1 MQKLPTV
8 LVLSGLDP
16 SGGAGVQ
23 ADIQAITALG
33 AHPLPI
39 LTCLTVQDT
48 RNVYDSVA
56 VDPDLLRRQLLCL
69 RDDIQIDA
77 IKLGALGNAAV
88 VEVLV
93 EFIRSQPP
101 CPLVLD
107 PVIKAAG
114 GGDLADDALIRS
126 MREKLFP
133 RATVITPNG
142 PELEILGGSGQADV
156 AAAKLIKN
164 GCPAVLATGGHG
176 EEPAITNTLFRRDA
190 EPTSWSLERKGGKD
204 GTGGE
209 YHGSGCTL
217 AAALSAGLAKRQSL
231 TDAIEAAQTYVSG
244 AIDRALRV
252 GRGQPVPYRGPA
264 RHSS

>member
-16 SGGAGVQ
+16 SGGAGMQ

-33 AHPLPI
+33 AHPLPV

-48 RNVYDSVA
+48 RNVYASVA

-77 IKLGALGNAAV
+77 VKMGALGNAAV

-93 EFIRSQPP
+93 EFFRSQPP

-114 GGDLADDALIRS
+114 GGDLADDALIAS
-126 MREKLFP
+126 MRDKLFP

-142 PELEILGGSGQADV
+142 PELAILGG
-156 AAAKLIKN
+156 AAQPALSAEKLIKK

-176 EEPAITNTLFRRDA
+176 DTPLINNVLYRRDV
-190 EPTSWSLERKGGKD
+190 EPLSWSLPRK
-204 GTGGE
+204 GGE

-217 AAALSAGLAKRQSL
+217 AAALSAGLARRQSL
-231 TDAIEAAQTYVSG
+231 TEAIEGAQLYVG
-244 AIDRALRV
+244 AAIDRALRV
-252 GRGQPVPYRGPA
+252 GRGQPVPYRGPNMRGA
-264 RHSS
+264 RE

>member
-16 SGGAGVQ
+16 SGGAGIQ

-33 AHPLPI
+33 AHPLPV

-77 IKLGALGNAAV
+77 VKMGALGNAAV

-93 EFIRSQPP
+93 EFLRSQPP

-114 GGDLADDALIRS
+114 GGDLADDALIQS
-126 MREKLFP
+126 MRDRLF
-133 RATVITPNG
+133 RLATVITPNG
-142 PELEILGGSGQADV
+142 PELSILGGADDAAV
-156 AAAKLIKN
+156 AAGNLIRN
-164 GCPAVLATGGHG
+164 GCAAVLATGGHG
-176 EEPAITNTLFRRDA
+176 EGPTITNTLFRRDLPA
-190 EPTSWSLERKGGKD
+190 TSWSLPRR
-204 GTGGE
+204 GGE

-217 AAALSAGLAKRQSL
+217 AAALSANLARRQSL
-231 TDAIEAAQTYVSG
+231 TDAIDSAQTYVSG
-244 AIDRALRV
+244 AINKSLRV
-252 GRGQPVPYRGPA
+252 GRGQPVPYRGP
-264 RHSS
+264 SPSKT

>member
-1 MQKLPTV
+1 MQRLPTV

-23 ADIQAITALG
+23 ADIQAITAMG
-33 AHPLPI
+33 AHPLPV

-48 RNVYDSVA
+48 RNVYDSA
-56 VDPDLLRRQLLCL
+56 GVDPELMRRQLLCL
-69 RDDIQIDA
+69 REDIQIDA
-77 IKLGALGNAAV
+77 IKMGALGSAAV

-93 EFIRSQPP
+93 DFLRSQAP

-114 GGDLADDALIRS
+114 GGNLADEALIRS
-126 MREKLFP
+126 MRDKLFP
-133 RATVITPNG
+133 QATVITPNG
-142 PELEILGGSGQADV
+142 PELEILGGSGQAD
-156 AAAKLIKN
+156 AAAANLISG

-176 EEPAITNTLFRRDA
+176 EAPTITNVLYQRDA
-190 EPTSWSLERKGGKD
+190 QVQSWSLTRK
-204 GTGGE
+204 GGE

-231 TDAIEAAQTYVSG
+231 TEAIESAQSYVSVT
-244 AIDRALRV
+244 IDRALRV
-252 GRGQPVPYRGPA
+252 GRGQPVPYRGPGGHPA
-264 RHSS
+264 GRT

>member
-1 MQKLPTV
+1 M
-8 LVLSGLDP
+8 
-16 SGGAGVQ
+16 Q
-23 ADIQAITALG
+23 ADIQAITAMG
-33 AHPLPI
+33 AHPLPV

-48 RNVYDSVA
+48 RNVYDSVP

-77 IKLGALGNAAV
+77 VKMGALGNADI

-93 EFIRSQPP
+93 EFFRSQPP

-114 GGDLADDALIRS
+114 GGELADDALIRS
-126 MREKLFP
+126 MRERLFP
-133 RATVITPNG
+133 LATVVTPNG
-142 PELEILGGSGQADV
+142 PELSILGGDKEPAP
-156 AAAKLIKN
+156 AASTLIRK

-176 EEPAITNTLFRRDA
+176 EGPNIINTLFRRDL
-190 EPTSWSLERKGGKD
+190 EPVSWSLPRK
-204 GTGGE
+204 GGE

-231 TDAIEAAQTYVSG
+231 TDAIDGAQTYVSG
-244 AIDRALRV
+244 AINRSLRV

-264 RHSS
+264 LSKG

>member
-16 SGGAGVQ
+16 SGGAGIQ

-33 AHPLPI
+33 AHPLPV

-48 RNVYDSVA
+48 RNVYDSAA
-56 VDPDLLRRQLLCL
+56 VDPDMLRRQLLCL
-69 RDDIQIDA
+69 REDIQIDC
-77 IKLGALGNAAV
+77 IKLGALGNATV
-88 VEVLV
+88 VEVLID
-93 EFIRSQPP
+93 FLRSQPP

-114 GGDLADDALIRS
+114 GGALADGSLVNS
-126 MREKLFP
+126 MRDKLFP

-142 PELEILGGSGQADV
+142 PELEILGSSEQPDI
-156 AAAKLIKN
+156 AAMNLIRK

-176 EEPAITNTLFRRDA
+176 EEPTITNTLFQRNS
-190 EPTSWSLERKGGKD
+190 EPRSWSLSRK
-204 GTGGE
+204 GGE

-231 TDAIEAAQTYVSG
+231 TDAIQSAQLYVSG
-244 AIDRALRV
+244 TIERALRV
-252 GRGQPVPYRGPA
+252 GRGQPVPYRGPV
-264 RHSS
+264 RPSDRT

>member
-16 SGGAGVQ
+16 SGGAGIQ
-23 ADIQAITALG
+23 ADIQAITSLG

-56 VDPDLLRRQLLCL
+56 VDPELLRRQLLCL

-77 IKLGALGNAAV
+77 IKMGALGNAAV
-88 VEVLV
+88 VDVLMD
-93 EFIRSQPP
+93 FIRSQPP
-101 CPLVLD
+101 CPLVVD

-126 MREKLFP
+126 MSAKLFP
-133 RATVITPNG
+133 RATVVTPNG
-142 PELEILGGSGQADV
+142 PELEILGGNRQTDV
-156 AAAKLIKN
+156 AARKLISN

-176 EEPAITNTLFRRDA
+176 ETTDIVNSLFRRDL
-190 EPTSWSLERKGGKD
+190 EPVTWSLPRK
-204 GTGGE
+204 GGE

-217 AAALSAGLAKRQSL
+217 AAALAAGLSKGASL
-231 TDAIEAAQTYVSG
+231 TDAIETAQIYVSG

-252 GRGQPVPYRGPA
+252 GRGQPVPYRGPVTP
-264 RHSS
+264 RR